1 MYHLEN
7 KEQTMHRRIIRTL
20 RKASLWLV
28 LCATGVPAGG
38 ADTSFIRLATT
49 TSTENSGLL
58 NVLLPAFEKNHNYKV
73 KVISVGTGKALRLAR
88 EGDVDVVLVHARA
101 AEDKLVADGYGVD
114 RRDVM
119 YNDFVLVG
127 PAGDPA
133 GIRGTTDAATALS
146 RIAATQSLFVSRG
159 DSSGTHKKELQLW
172 QQAGTTPGGQWYR
185 EAGQGMGKVL
195 QIAGE
200 LEAYTLTDRGT
211 WLAYR
216 NKVPLVI
223 VTEGDKRLFNPYG
236 IIAANPAKYPDLNYE
251 GAKALIDWIVSPAA
265 QKMIGDFTIDQQ
277 RLFVPMHDPLE
288 SDGNP

>member
-1 MYHLEN
+1 M
-7 KEQTMHRRIIRTL
+7 KRTL
-20 RKASLWLV
+20 YQTAICLIIFL
-28 LCATGVPAGG
+28 TGSCTSM

-49 TSTENSGLL
+49 TSTDNSGLL
-58 NVLLPAFEKNHNYKV
+58 DILLPAFEKDGKYKV

-88 EGDVDVVLVHARA
+88 EGDVDVVLVHARS
-101 AEDKLVADGYGVD
+101 AEDKLVADGYGVN

-127 PAGDPA
+127 PDSDPA
-133 GIRGTTDAATALS
+133 NIRGTTDASTALS
-146 RIAATQSLFVSRG
+146 RIVASKSLFISRG
-159 DSSGTHKKELQLW
+159 DTSGTHKKELQLW
-172 QQAGTTPGGQWYR
+172 EQAGIKPQGQWYR

-200 LEAYTLTDRGT
+200 LDAYTLTDRGT

-236 IIAANPAKYPDLNYE
+236 IIAANPARYPDTNYS
-251 GAKALIDWIVSPAA
+251 GAMALINWVTSSAA
-265 QKMIGDFTIDQQ
+265 QNMIGAFTIDGQT
-277 RLFVPMHDPLE
+277 LFVPMHVPVQ
-288 SDGNP
+288 PTK